1 MFSRKPFCFNQ
12 FINVLKILIMNL
24 ENLNLLELNA
34 QEVKEVQGGSIFRF
48 ILTGV
53 LDGIPNNTES
63 HFELFG
69 ISLW

>member
-1 MFSRKPFCFNQ
+1 
-12 FINVLKILIMNL
+12 MNL